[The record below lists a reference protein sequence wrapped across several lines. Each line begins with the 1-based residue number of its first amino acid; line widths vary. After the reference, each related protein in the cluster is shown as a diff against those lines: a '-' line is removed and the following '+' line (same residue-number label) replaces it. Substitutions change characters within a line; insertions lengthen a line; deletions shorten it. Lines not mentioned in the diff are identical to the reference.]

1 MIRLALLLFCL
12 GVTGPVFA
20 VDSSSVIYSAK
31 ISGSINP
38 GAAAYLERVI
48 ALASSEP
55 QASAVLLELNTPG
68 GLLASTR
75 EMVQAI
81 AKSRVPVL
89 IYVGPSGASAT
100 SAGAILL
107 MASHAAGMSPGS
119 NVGAAHPVAS
129 GGEDIKGAMGEKA
142 LNDTVALMR
151 SLAEQ
156 RSRPVNIAE
165 EIVRKSR
172 SFSAKEA
179 HEVNLVDAVTESVEL
194 FLGAVDGKKVKLE
207 ASQTEVRLRTK
218 GAFLKSIE
226 MTPGQKLLHFLADP
240 NVATTLMS
248 LGGLLIYVEVANPGI
263 TIAGILGGIC
273 LITGFMSFQLL
284 PVRTGGLVLLLLG
297 FLMFILE
304 AFVTS
309 HGALAAGGLL
319 SLILGIL
326 WVMDPAGGALRIDPQ
341 VWVPV
346 VVTLGAAVAAMS
358 WAMARTQNLVK
369 KTLAAMRGGGKSGL
383 QGYPGVVEWVDAQ
396 DSSRGRVAIR
406 GEIWSAMALD
416 GVLKLGET
424 VEVVR
429 VDGLTIQVRAS
440 ARPENQ

>member
-1 MIRLALLLFCL
+1 MIRMVLFLLGLSASAPALASDA
-12 GVTGPVFA
+12 TH
-20 VDSSSVIYSAK
+20 VIYSAR

-38 GAAAYLERVI
+38 GAAAYLDRVI
-48 ALASSEP
+48 QLASSEA
-55 QASAVLLELNTPG
+55 QSSAVLLELNTPG

-75 EMVQAI
+75 EMVQSI
-81 AKSRVPVL
+81 SRSRVPVL

-129 GGEDIKGAMGEKA
+129 GGQEIKGAMGEKA
-142 LNDTVALMR
+142 VNDTVALMR

-156 RSRPVNIAE
+156 RNRPPQIAE

-207 ASQTEVRLRTK
+207 GSQTEVRLQTK
-218 GAFLKSIE
+218 GAILKSVE
-226 MTPGQKLLHFLADP
+226 MTLGQKLLHFLADP

-284 PVRTGGLVLLLLG
+284 PIRTGGLVLILLG

-319 SLILGIL
+319 SLVLGIL
-326 WVMDPAGGALRIDPQ
+326 WVMDPAAGALRIDPH

-346 VVTLGAAVAAMS
+346 VVTLGVAVAAMS
-358 WAMARTQNLVK
+358 WAMARTQRLVK
-369 KTLAAMRGGGKSGL
+369 KALAAMHGGGKSGL
-383 QGYPGVVEWVDAQ
+383 EGYVGVVEWIDPQ
-396 DSSRGRVAIR
+396 DHSCGRVQIR
-406 GEIWSAMALD
+406 GEIWNAVALD
-416 GVLKLGET
+416 GSLKLGET

-429 VDGLTIQVRAS
+429 VDGLTIQVRAAAQS
-440 ARPENQ
+440 

>member
-1 MIRLALLLFCL
+1 M
-12 GVTGPVFA
+12 
-20 VDSSSVIYSAK
+20 
-31 ISGSINP
+31 
-38 GAAAYLERVI
+38 
-48 ALASSEP
+48 
-55 QASAVLLELNTPG
+55 
-68 GLLASTR
+68 
-75 EMVQAI
+75 
-81 AKSRVPVL
+81 
-89 IYVGPSGASAT
+89 
-100 SAGAILL
+100 
-107 MASHAAGMSPGS
+107 
-119 NVGAAHPVAS
+119 
-129 GGEDIKGAMGEKA
+129 
-142 LNDTVALMR
+142 
-151 SLAEQ
+151 
-156 RSRPVNIAE
+156 AE

-179 HEVNLVDAVTESVEL
+179 YEVNLVDAVTESVEL

-326 WVMDPAGGALRIDPQ
+326 WVMDPAGGTLRIDPQ

-346 VVTLGAAVAAMS
+346 VFTLGAAVAAMS
-358 WAMARTQNLVK
+358 WAMARTQSLVK
-369 KTLAAMRGGGKSGL
+369 KTLAMMRGGGKSGL

-396 DSSRGRVAIR
+396 DASRGRVVIR

-416 GVLKLGET
+416 GALKLGET

>member
-1 MIRLALLLFCL
+1 MIRTVLLCL
-12 GVTGPVFA
+12 GLA
-20 VDSSSVIYSAK
+20 SSIPALAADAAPVIYSAR

-38 GAAAYLERVI
+38 GAAAYLDRVI
-48 ALASSEP
+48 QLASSE
-55 QASAVLLELNTPG
+55 AHSSAVLLELNTPG

-75 EMVQAI
+75 EMVQSI
-81 AKSRVPVL
+81 SRSRVPVL

-107 MASHAAGMSPGS
+107 MASHAAGMSPGT

-129 GGEDIKGAMGEKA
+129 GGEEIKGAMGEKA
-142 LNDTVALMR
+142 VNDTVALMR

-156 RSRPVNIAE
+156 RNRPPNIAE

-179 HEVNLVDAVTESVEL
+179 YEVNLVDAVTESVEL

-207 ASQTEVRLRTK
+207 RAQTEIRLQTK
-218 GAFLKSIE
+218 GAILKSVQ
-226 MTPGQKLLHFLADP
+226 MTVGQKLLHFLADP

-284 PVRTGGLVLLLLG
+284 PVRTGGLVLMLLG

-319 SLILGIL
+319 SLVLGIL

-346 VVTLGAAVAAMS
+346 VITLGVAVAAMS
-358 WAMARTQNLVK
+358 WAMARTQSLVK
-369 KTLAAMRGGGKSGL
+369 KALAAMHGGEKSGL
-383 QGYPGVVEWVDAQ
+383 QGYPGIVEWIDPQ
-396 DSSRGRVAIR
+396 NPSHGRVQIR
-406 GEIWSAMALD
+406 GELWNAVALD
-416 GVLKLGET
+416 GSLELGET

-429 VDGLTIQVRAS
+429 VDGLTIQVRAAAQS
-440 ARPENQ
+440 